1 MEFYPAVDIH
11 GGSAV
16 RLFKG
21 EYGRVTE
28 FGNPVELALKYV
40 ELGARRLHVIDL
52 DGARSGKPV
61 NSELVFEIV
70 RKSGVPVQVGGGIRT
85 AEDVENML
93 AGGVSRVILG
103 TTALVDRDALVGIAH
118 DHPGS
123 VVVSLDYKGGAAKG
137 GAVSHEPGHG
147 DSIHEPG
154 HGDSASIGDSDLSIS
169 GWEKQAGIGLLEAIE
184 ICAALPLAALVVT
197 AIDRDGTMQGP
208 DIDGLYNILYISPH
222 PIIVAGGVRNL
233 EDLKALKS
241 ISKEGR
247 RVEGVISGRAVA
259 EGALPLPEALEVCGD
274 LRVSDVHAVDMQ
286 VLDVRGS
293 GT

>member
-123 VVVSLDYKGGAAKG
+123 VVVSLDYKSGAAKG

-147 DSIHEPG
+147 DSV
-154 HGDSASIGDSDLSIS
+154 SIGDSDLSIS

-274 LRVSDVHAVDMQ
+274 LRVSDVQAVDMQ
-286 VLDVRGS
+286 VSDVRGS

>member
-61 NSELVFEIV
+61 NGESVFEIV

-85 AEDVENML
+85 AEDVEDML

-103 TTALVDRDALVGIAH
+103 TTALVDRDALAGIAN

-123 VVVSLDYKGGAAKG
+123 VVVSLDYKGGAVKGGAVKG
-137 GAVSHEPGHG
+137 GAVSHGTGHG
-147 DSIHEPG
+147 G
-154 HGDSASIGDSDLSIS
+154 GASMEDGNLSIS
-169 GWEKQAGIGLLEAIE
+169 GWEKQAGIDLLGAIE
-184 ICAALPLAALVVT
+184 ICATLPLAALVVT

-208 DIDGLYNILYISPH
+208 DLNGLYHILDISPH

-233 EDLKALKS
+233 EDLKTLKS
-241 ISKEGR
+241 ISKNGK
-247 RVEGVISGRAVA
+247 RVGGVISGRAVA

-274 LRVSDVHAVDMQ
+274 LRVADIQAADAG
-286 VLDVRGS
+286 RS